1 MLLELHIKN
10 LALIDEAR
18 IEFEEG
24 FNVIT
29 GETGAGKTVIVGAV
43 NLLLGARAD
52 STHIRKGCS
61 KAEVTGVF
69 SRSMPTDNLSEAL
82 RDIIDHENQDQEN
95 HDDRIIVRRVISMDG
110 KNKCYVN
117 DTAVTVASFGE
128 IGSRCI
134 DLHGQHEHQSLFKT
148 STHVD
153 FLDSFGGPKLLDLRE
168 KFTKLS
174 LRYKKL
180 KEKRDRLKNAEREF
194 LGRKDLLAFQ
204 VGEIEDADLTIG
216 EDEELLKE
224 RDVLRNA
231 EKIFAAIS
239 GAGAALGGADP
250 SGMTA
255 ESSASA
261 TEAIAGAVANLDQV
275 EDFDPKL
282 KALGGRLNEILIELE
297 DCSAEIRDYV
307 DEFQVEPGRLE
318 EVEGRLAL
326 ISLLKRKYGQTID
339 EIIAYSKKAKDELDM
354 CDTSSEAMEKLDKDI
369 AITAGEL
376 GKVAET
382 QGSARR
388 KIAKEFAGSVCREL
402 SELNM
407 PNAKFD
413 VLFTREQ
420 QSGGVIIGGE
430 AVKLQ
435 ANGIDRVEFMV
446 SANKG
451 EALKP
456 LTKVASGGEI
466 SRIMLAIKIILADT
480 DKTPTMIFDEID
492 TGIGGKT
499 AADVGRKMALLARR
513 HQVLSVTHLPQIA
526 SFADKHITVSKRD
539 EGERTVTE
547 VLKLDY
553 GEKIKEMARLLSG
566 NIESNMSLKH
576 AEELLMEARETKC
589 RV

>member
-1 MLLELHIKN
+1 
-10 LALIDEAR
+10 
-18 IEFEEG
+18 
-24 FNVIT
+24 
-29 GETGAGKTVIVGAV
+29 
-43 NLLLGARAD
+43 
-52 STHIRKGCS
+52 
-61 KAEVTGVF
+61 
-69 SRSMPTDNLSEAL
+69 
-82 RDIIDHENQDQEN
+82 
-95 HDDRIIVRRVISMDG
+95 
-110 KNKCYVN
+110 
-117 DTAVTVASFGE
+117 
-128 IGSRCI
+128 
-134 DLHGQHEHQSLFKT
+134 LHGQHEHQSLFKT

-153 FLDSFGGPKLLDLRE
+153 FLDSFGDPELIDLRE
-168 KFTKLS
+168 KFTSLS
-174 LRYKKL
+174 LQYKKL

-204 VGEIEDADLTIG
+204 VGEIEEANLTIG

-231 EKIFAAIS
+231 EKIFGAIS
-239 GAGAALGGADP
+239 GASTALGGTDP
-250 SGMTA
+250 SGMTT

-261 TEAIAGAVANLDQV
+261 TEAIADAAANLDQV

-282 KALGGRLNEILIELE
+282 KALNSRLNEILIELE

-339 EIIAYSKKAKDELDM
+339 EIIAYSKKAKEELDM

-369 AITAGEL
+369 AKTAAQL
-376 GKVAET
+376 GQTAEKQSLARRNVAE
-382 QGSARR
+382 
-388 KIAKEFAGSVCREL
+388 EFAGSVCKEL

-407 PNAKFD
+407 PNAKFN

-420 QSGGVIIGGE
+420 QTGGLIVGGE

-435 ANGIDRVEFMV
+435 STGIDKVEFMV

-553 GEKIKEMARLLSG
+553 SEKIKEMARLLSG
-566 NIESNMSLKH
+566 NIESDMSLKH